1 MQRRQEET
9 WQKQQATS
17 VFATLLYA
25 SSQMMHLGLSSCEVE
40 TDAVSTRVFVGA
52 AALAVAIVAVAA
64 AFFLYVRFL
73 GGSTLV
79 LMGSVVKNRG

>member
-52 AALAVAIVAVAA
+52 AALAAVAVAA

>member
-25 SSQMMHLGLSSCEVE
+25 SSQMMHLGLSACEDV

-52 AALAVAIVAVAA
+52 AALAAVAVAA